1 MKFSMGQQLS
11 QANLLEALISCF
23 ESILENGNL
32 INTAPDTRLTL
43 MMLVYPVYYLTFMTS
58 ILSQKLK
65 KNQSRSIILKC
76 ILYELAKVKHHS
88 VNEI

>member
-32 INTAPDTRLTL
+32 INTAPDTDDASLPS
-43 MMLVYPVYYLTFMTS
+43 V
-58 ILSQKLK
+58 LSDFHDSNLIQKMD
-65 KNQSRSIILKC
+65 KNQSWLNYQNAFYTS
-76 ILYELAKVKHHS
+76 
-88 VNEI
+88 

>member
-32 INTAPDTRLTL
+32 INTASDNDDAGGAQCIKGHKNSSHKSLQINIPTTPDPNLKSKLTHCNITRLK
-43 MMLVYPVYYLTFMTS
+43 MLFS
-58 ILSQKLK
+58 
-65 KNQSRSIILKC
+65 
-76 ILYELAKVKHHS
+76 A
-88 VNEI
+88 

>member
-32 INTAPDTRLTL
+32 INTAPDTDDASLPS
-43 MMLVYPVYYLTFMTS
+43 V
-58 ILSQKLK
+58 LSDFHDFNLIPKLD
-65 KNQSRSIILKC
+65 KNQSWLNYQNAFYTS
-76 ILYELAKVKHHS
+76 
-88 VNEI
+88 

>member
-32 INTAPDTRLTL
+32 INTAPDTDDASLPSVLSDFHDSKYSPKTGQK
-43 MMLVYPVYYLTFMTS
+43 S
-58 ILSQKLK
+58 ILAQLS
-65 KNQSRSIILKC
+65 KC

>member
-32 INTAPDTRLTL
+32 INTAPEHLPDTDDASLPS
-43 MMLVYPVYYLTFMTS
+43 V
-58 ILSQKLK
+58 LSDFHDF
-65 KNQSRSIILKC
+65 N
-76 ILYELAKVKHHS
+76 
-88 VNEI
+88 